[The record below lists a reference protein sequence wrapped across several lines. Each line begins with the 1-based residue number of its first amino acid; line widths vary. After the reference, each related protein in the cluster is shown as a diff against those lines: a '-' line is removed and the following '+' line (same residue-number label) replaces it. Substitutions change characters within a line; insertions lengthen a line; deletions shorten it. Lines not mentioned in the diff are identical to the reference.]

1 MFQEPI
7 LGIRFLPH
15 ATNKNNGAVSDET
28 ALQNANNMKKLLL
41 IVMSCAIMVGCKNT
55 VDVNKEY
62 MALGEV
68 KKVNSLQLLLTLNKD
83 NMTMVETPDYYIEN
97 FVIFDSLMFIDT
109 NQDSGLL
116 DILSMDSMK
125 SYGRF
130 LNKGKAN
137 GEFLY
142 GINLTLHS
150 SFECIMDT
158 VYVNM
163 YDPVSARLFSL
174 NLSKSIM
181 ENTLSLKELNFNRKL
196 PNSAFW
202 AKTIGDTLLIVRDI
216 DEMETHQNR
225 TILSCNGPR
234 TNTMIEE
241 LNGFEIPLN
250 EDFNIMSSLVATSPI
265 NEYVVEAM
273 IGMNYINV
281 YSLNGE
287 MGYTICV
294 GEELDKLSDIL
305 STSRFARKYMF
316 ADLRAYSFGF
326 AVLKFDIT
334 ERVYQ
339 SDEHYTPSILL
350 FDWIGN
356 PIGEIKSDIKFN
368 HFDYDEQRKMLYILD
383 SDNKLMRCKLELRK
397 FTKL

>member
-1 MFQEPI
+1 
-7 LGIRFLPH
+7 
-15 ATNKNNGAVSDET
+15 
-28 ALQNANNMKKLLL
+28 MKKLLL

-68 KKVNSLQLLLTLNKD
+68 KKVNSLPLLLTLNKD

-150 SFECIMDT
+150 SFESIMDT

-225 TILSCNGPR
+225 TILSRNGPR

-350 FDWIGN
+350 FDWTGN